1 VKNKSLTVFLLG
13 LCLSNLVLAA
23 EQGGKNKKSG
33 SRGCGHNPA
42 ETEDAMLDRLARENA
57 SVMRSEKAK
66 KKAEA
71 ATQAALIK
79 VASKTEIL
87 DAIDNF
93 LQNANPNTCT
103 VTKTGTVLADS
114 KKCSKRELDSILK
127 DAIQFNLC
135 AIESLMHLAV
145 EYKMK
150 VSKTFSVQ
158 QNFAALYSAA
168 AMRPQPIL
176 TTPYSVHKYLS
187 DDDLTNPMTCDERF
201 LRLIDALQ
209 GDNYFFY
216 AQDIEEGRVTEAPD
230 GTIITPLNKD
240 KIMADLYFQEL
251 QKNDSTWHAHTK
263 YYLANIIFK
272 NSLRVHPDGKTNIST
287 KFNQATVAAAL
298 YFQCDEFANLAN
310 CLDFLNIHPD
320 GTTDISTLD
329 KKYTEMGRLYYMA
342 LTSERVNCQI
352 RDEINYTL
360 GARIIARQIKID
372 PETKEV
378 IANRPQIA
386 AKYWHR
392 SKLPLARECFA
403 RAVLLGEITEHL
415 DGSGP
420 IQDPE
425 LTCYQIL
432 TDIESTN
439 VQRNICL
446 WMLIAKHSK
455 NEYKDKKLNNKD
467 DRFKAIQKDF
477 KELSQDD
484 QDRSRTQF
492 ALGIAYS
499 NLGFYTEA
507 LPYLKSALEAG
518 YKVIPYVELCRTT
531 LELAQSDTDFAEE
544 QRQILP
550 ADEVEAQVKAPHPD
564 LQLTEEQMRLQLAD
578 AERERQQKSEETAR
592 LVALK
597 KAGKEQMKEVLKR
610 RCEEARITLKNTT
623 PSFKIPVT
631 RVDISPAVQVQKDS
645 MEAILPG
652 KTDAIIQE
660 LMDSGCPRQAK
671 SLGRNSVISQKF
683 RTGNQ
688 LLIEVKMNEKHRLF
702 YTRDENGIVTIHQIG
717 EHT

>member
-1 VKNKSLTVFLLG
+1 MKNKSLTVFLLG

-33 SRGCGHNPA
+33 SRASGHNPA

-71 ATQAALIK
+71 ATQTALNK
-79 VASKTEIL
+79 VASKKEIL

-127 DAIQFNLC
+127 DAMQFNLC
-135 AIESLMHLAV
+135 AIESLMHLAI

-158 QNFAALYSAA
+158 QNFAALYAAA

-187 DDDLTNPMTCDERF
+187 DDDFTNPMTCDYRF

-216 AQDIEEGRVTEAPD
+216 AQDIEEGRSTTAPD

-251 QKNDSTWHAHTK
+251 QKSDTQWHAHTK

-329 KKYTEMGRLYYMA
+329 KKYTEMGRLYY
-342 LTSERVNCQI
+342 LGLKGERVNPQI
-352 RDEINYTL
+352 ADEINYNL

-372 PETKEV
+372 PETKEA
-378 IANRPQIA
+378 ITNRPQIA

-392 SKLPLARECFA
+392 SNHPLAKECFA
-403 RAVLLGEITEHL
+403 RVILSGEITEHPN
-415 DGSGP
+415 GSGP
-420 IQDPE
+420 IQDPD
-425 LTCYQIL
+425 LTSYQIL
-432 TDIESTN
+432 SASESTN

-455 NEYKDKKLNNKD
+455 DKYKNKKFNNQD
-467 DRFKAIQKDF
+467 DRFKAIQEDF
-477 KELSQDD
+477 EALSQDD
-484 QDRSRTQF
+484 KDRSRTQF

-507 LPYLKSALEAG
+507 LPYLQSALEAG
-518 YKVIPYVELCRTT
+518 YDARAYIELCRTT

-544 QRQILP
+544 QRRLLS
-550 ADEVEAQVKAPHPD
+550 ADEERERQQKSEAQR
-564 LQLTEEQMRLQLAD
+564 RLLSAD
-578 AERERQQKSEETAR
+578 AERERQQKFEETAR

-597 KAGKEQMKEVLKR
+597 KEEKEQRKEVLKR

-631 RVDISPAVQVQKDS
+631 RVDLSPAVQVQKNA

-652 KTDAIIQE
+652 KADAIIQE

-671 SLGRNSVISQKF
+671 SLGRNSVIHQIF

-702 YTRDENGIVTIHQIG
+702 YTRDENGVVTIHKIG
-717 EHT
+717 GHT